1 MLSSVLRSPRAVLV
15 NVEIMR
21 TFVRLREMLAT
32 NVVLARKLAALES
45 KYDAQFKVVFDAIRE
60 LMTPAVPTRRRQIG
74 FVTPEPSQQRCSRLV
89 IDDRAIRA
97 LANQGETHYR
107 YAMPRATQAIIGVNV
122 VVFLL
127 QMSLGDE
134 AIVWF
139 ALWPLNA
146 SAVFGPEV
154 GFAPWQLVTYSF
166 LHGGFT
172 HVFFN
177 MFAVYTFGSALEQF
191 FGTRWYVMLYFVS
204 VVTAGLAQLG
214 VSALMGSP
222 YPTLGASGGV
232 FGLLLVPMPAWVAV
246 TGYGALE
253 LFLGVTGTQAGVAHF
268 AHLGGML
275 GAFVMIQWRR
285 GKPPFAKRR
294 R

>member
-1 MLSSVLRSPRAVLV
+1 
-15 NVEIMR
+15 
-21 TFVRLREMLAT
+21 
-32 NVVLARKLAALES
+32 
-45 KYDAQFKVVFDAIRE
+45 
-60 LMTPAVPTRRRQIG
+60 
-74 FVTPEPSQQRCSRLV
+74 
-89 IDDRAIRA
+89 
-97 LANQGETHYR
+97 
-107 YAMPRATQAIIGVNV
+107 MPRATQAIIGANI

-127 QMSLGDE
+127 QSQMGDL
-134 AIVWF
+134 ATVWF

-146 SAVFGPEV
+146 SAAFGPNV

-166 LHGGFT
+166 LHSGVA
-172 HVFFN
+172 HIFFN
-177 MFAVYTFGSALEQF
+177 MFAVYTFGSTLEQL
-191 FGTRWYVMLYFVS
+191 FGTRWYVALYFVS
-204 VVTAGLAQLG
+204 VVTAGVAQLG

-232 FGLLLVPMPAWVAV
+232 FGLLLAYGMYFPRNRIMLLFPPIPMPAWVAV
-246 TGYGALE
+246 TGFGALE